1 MHAHTVNY
9 RKRDGASRGQ
19 LVNLGFFVHG
29 VPRLMLWC
37 RLFGHRPVVDG
48 TGEYKRDHPDGE
60 RYGDPNRWVVCDRC
74 GVRGDPQGSLPPQDW
89 HIGDRYTGPFQHAAF
104 RPKKGLPAPARI
116 ALRDGRRWFAP
127 GPIPYRGEPAS
138 GQLGGQLVIGGGGWA
153 GFGWELKVGNCSSEH
168 VLACNVGLGPVGA
181 LYLHTGHHGQWVQRR
196 LNPVGYESRIIRQ
209 KLRDGVLEWRLWSR
223 RDSGTR
229 LGPGREPWWRNG
241 ELSFRLRDKMFGRR
255 LYSYTDVG
263 PVVSRIV
270 RMPEGAEFLVL
281 LQLQQQTLGRKRL
294 ARWARRSWN
303 VDWSAAGRGIP
314 TKARDRGRILGSGVA
329 VSDAAV
335 RAGTWP
341 SEAVCA
347 ITTQM
352 VRDRTRNEW
361 EPLGK
366 VPVDPAAVP
375 A

>member
-48 TGEYKRDHPDGE
+48 TGEYKQDTPGGE
-60 RYGDPNRWVVCDRC
+60 RYGNPNRWVVCDRC
-74 GVRGDPQGSLPPQDW
+74 GVRGDPQGHLDPAV
-89 HIGDRYTGPFQHAAF
+89 HNVGDRYRGPFSSTPFDLGAKAGRAALLAA
-104 RPKKGLPAPARI
+104 K
-116 ALRDGRRWFAP
+116 DGGFYPP

-138 GQLGGQLVIGGGGWA
+138 GELGGQLVVGGGGWS

-168 VLACNVGLGPVGA
+168 VLACNVGLGPLGA

-196 LNPVGYESRIIRQ
+196 LNPVGYESRITRQ
-209 KLRDGVLEWRLWSR
+209 KLRAGAVEWRLWSL

-229 LGPGREPWWRNG
+229 HGRNREPWWRNG
-241 ELSFRLRDKMFGRR
+241 EISLKVRDKVFGRR

-303 VDWSAAGRGIP
+303 VDWSAAGQGIP
-314 TKARDRGRILGSGVA
+314 TKGPDRGRILGSGVA
-329 VSDAAV
+329 VSNAAV

-347 ITTQM
+347 ITTRM
-352 VRDRTRNEW
+352 VRDRTRYEW

-366 VPVDPAAVP
+366 VPIDMAVAPA
-375 A
+375 